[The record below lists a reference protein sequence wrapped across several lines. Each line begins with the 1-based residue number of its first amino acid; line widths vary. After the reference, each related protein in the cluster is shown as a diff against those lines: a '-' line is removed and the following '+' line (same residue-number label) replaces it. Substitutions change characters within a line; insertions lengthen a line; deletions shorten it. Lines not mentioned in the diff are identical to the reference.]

1 MANSLGYD
9 VVDSV
14 TTALNDAGYNDQTT
28 QEVMIQSKD
37 SAVLV
42 KLKQQQTKYKL
53 VYTLPQDI
61 GSASATSLV
70 AVKEFADAVVVE
82 RNSVF
87 ALSRHFII
95 RQNDI
100 VEQLQSVGL
109 RTYVQVFSNDFVSP
123 PWDFFSDGTAEIN
136 SYVQLINIDGFVTDS
151 PKTVRRYKKNSCT
164 GLGKDMPS
172 YMKPVV
178 VGSLAQLLKG
188 SLSQPPTLAPMP
200 ELNASSV
207 EQPPLFPVMPNI
219 PSKKGFAT
227 PIGVGIGVGILLL
240 ILGAL
245 LVRRKLIV
253 WKARKSREFFFKQ
266 NRGLL
271 LQRLVDK
278 DIAEKMMFRLEEIQ
292 KATNNFEE
300 ARKLGGGGHGTVYKG
315 VLSDQSVVAIKKSKF
330 VIQRE
335 IDDFINEVAILS
347 QVNHRNVVKLFGCCL
362 ETEVPLL
369 VYEFISNGT
378 LSDHLH
384 VSTPL
389 SLPWKERLRIALET
403 SRSLAYLHSAASVS
417 IVHRDIKST
426 NILLDDRLTAKVSDF
441 GASRG
446 IPIDQ
451 SGVTTAIQGT
461 LGYLDPEYYHTWR
474 LSDKS
479 DVYSFGVVLV
489 ELLTRKKPCVPMS
502 SPGAS
507 LIVEFISLVKQ
518 DKIQEMLDWQVIDE
532 GGEEAKEVAVVAV
545 MCLSLKGED
554 RPTMRKVETR
564 LEAIQTVVNNLTQ
577 ELSNV
582 NVDDDNYSMRC
593 GMGEEG
599 MTSMTLPR

>member
-1 MANSLGYD
+1 
-9 VVDSV
+9 
-14 TTALNDAGYNDQTT
+14 
-28 QEVMIQSKD
+28 MIQSKD

-70 AVKEFADAVVVE
+70 SVKRFADAVVVE

-151 PKTVRRYKKNSCT
+151 PKTVRRYKS
-164 GLGKDMPS
+164 LGKDMPS

-178 VGSLAQLLKG
+178 VGCLAQLLKG
-188 SLSQPPTLAPMP
+188 SLSQPPTLAQMP

-207 EQPPLFPVMPNI
+207 EQPPLFPAMPNI

-227 PIGVGIGVGILLL
+227 PIGVGTGVGILLL

-245 LVRRKLIV
+245 LVRRKLTV

-384 VSTPL
+384 
-389 SLPWKERLRIALET
+389 
-403 SRSLAYLHSAASVS
+403 
-417 IVHRDIKST
+417 
-426 NILLDDRLTAKVSDF
+426 
-441 GASRG
+441 
-446 IPIDQ
+446 

-518 DKIQEMLDWQVIDE
+518 DKIQEMLDSQVIDE
-532 GGEEAKEVAVVAV
+532 GGEVAKEVAAVAV

-577 ELSNV
+577 DLSNV